1 MPSGVDDDFDE
12 EKEQDDENDV
22 GDDGD
27 DDAVSLGTKHYGSQ
41 KEMTDAV
48 RC

>member
-1 MPSGVDDDFDE
+1 MPSGDDDDFVE

-27 DDAVSLGTKHYGSQ
+27 DDAVSLGTWHHGSQ